1 MLKPPKQLRKTS
13 CSLTTL
19 LLVLVFTFVLSGC
32 GGSGGSA
39 RMDTDMMPGTGDDT
53 DMMPG
58 TGDGTGMMPG
68 MGDGTG
74 GGETPMKPPTPMPYF
89 VDGLVANPSPS
100 VFANS
105 AEDTLGTLQPQ
116 GQEFGPLTAALLRDF
131 SRGPDRGVSAPEQED
146 DTYLKTV
153 SSDGAGGFHATY
165 VIGGEEV
172 PFHFTSAELDG
183 REFHLERDDGYIAEL
198 WSIDDSFRR
207 DPNDAGNPGYSYL
220 DAVGWSFSTL
230 DRNWIG
236 GYSVYGVRT
245 TPENLPATGAATYD
259 GDVRIR
265 SYDVDDPYSGTGRT
279 RVDGVLK
286 LEANF
291 QDSEIT
297 GTINGLRYRAP
308 GESQYAPWPGNS
320 MAISGGEI
328 EGSRFT
334 ADWAGEDTDA
344 NSADEDSIRGFSG
357 NMLGEFY
364 GPAAE
369 EVGGVLNGG
378 RDATATST
386 EQLLHG
392 LFFGQKRFVG
402 GVYDSTEAFTSD
414 HAASLELEYSGADI
428 GVRTP
433 EQGEAYVKTIARDGE
448 GGFNVTYVVNN
459 VESNIHLDAGLNTLA
474 KVEGDKRFLF
484 FPYSSKDLNYVEIT
498 GWVHDLNDSAGDLIK
513 KYRGLNIHGI
523 ATENMPTT
531 GSATYV
537 GRIAADGWD
546 VNEPV
551 ANAGR
556 TRLRGDLMLE
566 ANFGSSEISGR
577 FDGLQI
583 RGPGESQY
591 NALGSGNSFDISNG
605 AIAGSGFTA
614 DWTGVDTDANSAP
627 VDSAR
632 GFSGA
637 INGGFYGPAAEEVS
651 GVLSGSRAA
660 TATTPE
666 QLIVGGFGGKKMP

>member
-1 MLKPPKQLRKTS
+1 MSKPFKQSFRTTS
-13 CSLTTL
+13 PSFLTL
-19 LLVLVFTFVLSGC
+19 LFVIVFTFVLSGC
-32 GGSGGSA
+32 GGGGGSA
-39 RMDTDMMPGTGDDT
+39 R
-53 DMMPG
+53 
-58 TGDGTGMMPG
+58 
-68 MGDGTG
+68 
-74 GGETPMKPPTPMPYF
+74 MKPPTPMPYV
-89 VDGLVANPSPS
+89 VDGLVANPAPS

-105 AEDTLGTLQPQ
+105 AGDTLGRLLPQ
-116 GQEFGPLTAALLRDF
+116 GQEFGPLAAALLITF
-131 SRGPDRGVSAPEQED
+131 GSGPDRGVSAPEQED
-146 DTYLKTV
+146 DAYLKII

-183 REFHLERDDGYIAEL
+183 REFHLDRDDGYNAYL
-198 WSIDDSFRR
+198 WSIADSFRR

-220 DAVGWSFSTL
+220 DAVGWNIIPPRDPDISWN
-230 DRNWIG
+230 R

-259 GDVRIR
+259 GDMRFDL
-265 SYDVDDPYSGTGRT
+265 YDADDPAWRT
-279 RVDGVLK
+279 SRARVDGVLR

-291 QDSEIT
+291 QDSAIT
-297 GTINGLRYRAP
+297 GSINGLRYRAP
-308 GESQYAPWPGNS
+308 GENQYAPWPGNS
-320 MAISGGEI
+320 IAISGGDI
-328 EGSRFT
+328 EGSRFS

-344 NSADEDSIRGFSG
+344 NSADEDSVRGFSG

-378 RDATATST
+378 RPGTATST
-386 EQLLHG
+386 EQLVHG
-392 LFFGQKRFVG
+392 LFFGKKRFVG
-402 GVYDSTEAFTSD
+402 GVQDSTEAFTPD
-414 HAASLELEYSGADI
+414 HSASLELEFSGADM

-433 EQGEAYVKTIARDGE
+433 DQGEAYVKSIARDGE
-448 GGFNVTYVVNN
+448 GGFNVTYVVNG
-459 VESNIHLDAGLNTLA
+459 VESDIQFDASDHTSLSTLI
-474 KVEGDKRFLF
+474 KEDGNKRFYF
-484 FPYSSKDLNYVEIT
+484 FPFGTNLFSYTQLS
-498 GWVHDLNDSAGDLIK
+498 GWIYRVADASGMAAKI
-513 KYRGLNIHGI
+513 YRGFNIHGI

-546 VNEPV
+546 VNEPGN
-551 ANAGR
+551 NAGK

-566 ANFGSSEISGR
+566 ANFANSGISGQ

-583 RGPGESQY
+583 QGPGNSQY

-605 AIAGSGFTA
+605 VIAGSGFTA

-627 VDSAR
+627 EDSAR

-637 INGGFYGPAAEEVS
+637 MSGGFYGPAAAQVG

-666 QLIVGGFGGKKMP
+666 QLIVGGFGGEKMP